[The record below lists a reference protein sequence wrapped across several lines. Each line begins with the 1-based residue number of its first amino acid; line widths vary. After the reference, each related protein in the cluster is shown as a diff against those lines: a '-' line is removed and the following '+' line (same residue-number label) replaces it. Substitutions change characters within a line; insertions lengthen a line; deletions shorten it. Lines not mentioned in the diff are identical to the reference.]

1 MKKIL
6 PLLLACGI
14 AFTALG
20 QQSLRFYIGSL
31 TPGPTSLITLCAL
44 DSKTGT
50 IARLDTFNH
59 CKGPGYLAISANKR
73 YLYAATQSNEI
84 KSFSIDRQG
93 KLTYLNSQSSEGL
106 NPCYVSVHPTG
117 KLAFLANYTGGSVTA
132 LPIGADGQ
140 VKPASSTDQYMGSGP
155 NKPRQDKAHAHCALA
170 SANGKYLYVTDLGT
184 DRIVNYRVDVQT
196 GKLAPNPA
204 QAFFSSRPGVGPRH
218 MVVHPSGNRLFVV
231 NELTATLTALAIDKN
246 GVLSEI
252 QTVATL
258 PTTFSKPN
266 TAAAIRL
273 HPNGKFLYVS
283 NRGYNG
289 ITAFQINADGT
300 LQQVDTETQ
309 AISTPRDFN
318 IDPTGNYL
326 IVANMDTD
334 NLTVYRL
341 NPSTGQLTFQ
351 AESLQVSKPTCI
363 VFF

>member
-132 LPIGADGQ
+132 
-140 VKPASSTDQYMGSGP
+140 
-155 NKPRQDKAHAHCALA
+155 
-170 SANGKYLYVTDLGT
+170 
-184 DRIVNYRVDVQT
+184 
-196 GKLAPNPA
+196 
-204 QAFFSSRPGVGPRH
+204 
-218 MVVHPSGNRLFVV
+218 
-231 NELTATLTALAIDKN
+231 
-246 GVLSEI
+246 
-252 QTVATL
+252 
-258 PTTFSKPN
+258 
-266 TAAAIRL
+266 
-273 HPNGKFLYVS
+273 
-283 NRGYNG
+283 
-289 ITAFQINADGT
+289 
-300 LQQVDTETQ
+300 
-309 AISTPRDFN
+309 
-318 IDPTGNYL
+318 
-326 IVANMDTD
+326 
-334 NLTVYRL
+334 
-341 NPSTGQLTFQ
+341 
-351 AESLQVSKPTCI
+351 
-363 VFF
+363 